1 MANITIAANAAV
13 IKSDLKVKDIEVLEK
28 YNPAELVL
36 MGGKDDEEEIFS
48 IGLSSGKGS
57 LSPHGATF
65 SKTGI
70 APQGAATIT
79 IDLPNFGS
87 ADEAKGY
94 IADKYGVA
102 LDRLAQLE
110 AKVPEKVTAF
120 KAKRDALIAQINV
133 AGTGDGDETEAE

>member
-1 MANITIAANAAV
+1 MANITIAANAAIV
-13 IKSDLKVKDIEVLEK
+13 KSDLKVKDIEVLEK

-36 MGGKDDEEEIFS
+36 MGGEDDKEEIFS

-57 LSPHGATF
+57 LSAFGATF

-70 APQGAATIT
+70 SPQGAATIT

-102 LDRLAQLE
+102 LDRLAALE
-110 AKVPEKVTAF
+110 AQVPDKVTAF
-120 KAKRDALIAQINV
+120 KAKRDALIAQIEV
-133 AGTGDGDETEAE
+133 AGTGDDEAAE

>member
-13 IKSDLKVKDIEVLEK
+13 IKSDLKIKDIEVLEK

-48 IGLSSGKGS
+48 IGLSTGKGS
-57 LSPHGATF
+57 LSQHGATF

-79 IDLPNFGS
+79 VDIPNFGS

-102 LDRLAQLE
+102 LDRLAQIE
-110 AKVPEKVTAF
+110 AKVPDKVTAF
-120 KAKRDALIAQINV
+120 KAKREALMQQISV
-133 AGTGDGDETEAE
+133 AGTGEDEADAE